1 LPVDFGRNE
10 ALDLYPLHSM
20 VVEALE
26 SVALGWH
33 GVGGDRRLA
42 LRRLT
47 DGGGFPWL
55 TAGKL
60 HDLVLY
66 APLRRGDT
74 SGDAVPTHVRTPEGE
89 ELEVFGDALAQD
101 IGRRHGAP
109 VQMMRLDH
117 GIFDEATV
125 SVLTT
130 ETVREI
136 GRLAGRKTDAR
147 RFRPNVLVRPV
158 RNVPFGENEWVG
170 GVLAFGDA
178 GDSPAVTVTMRDP
191 RCSMV
196 NIDPDDAKTAPEVLR
211 AVVRA
216 NESDAGVYGTV
227 TRVGRLAVGQRVLL
241 EL

>member
-1 LPVDFGRNE
+1 MR
-10 ALDLYPLHSM
+10 A
-20 VVEALE
+20 EALE

-33 GVGGDRRLA
+33 GVEGDRRLA

-60 HDLVLY
+60 NDLVRFT
-66 APLRRGDT
+66 PFRRGDAN
-74 SGDAVPTHVRTPEGE
+74 GDALPTHVRTPEGE
-89 ELEVFGDALAQD
+89 ELEVFGDALAED

-136 GRLAGRKTDAR
+136 GRLAGRETDAR

-158 RNVPFGENEWVG
+158 RDVPFGENEWVG